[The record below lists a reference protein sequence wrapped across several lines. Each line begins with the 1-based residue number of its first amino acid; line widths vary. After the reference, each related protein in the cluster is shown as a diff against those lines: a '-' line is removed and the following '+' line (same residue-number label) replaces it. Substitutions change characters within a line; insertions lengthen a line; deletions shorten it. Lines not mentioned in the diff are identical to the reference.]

1 MTSYK
6 IERKIIAGLPKKK
19 LNAKNF
25 VVSHETANDN
35 SKIDNEVS
43 YMSRNWQNAFVT
55 HFVGGGGRVIQ
66 VAETGFVSWG
76 AGSKANGYAFA
87 QIELC
92 RTKDKATFLKDYVV
106 YCQLLV
112 DLAKKA
118 DIPVTLDSGSKS
130 KDLSSAAKG
139 GTVSKP
145 AKPAVKPSSPAKNL
159 GLVDYMVSKKM
170 DSSFSNRAKLAAKYG
185 IKGYKGTA
193 SQNITLLAKLKAGK
207 PHKPASNN
215 TYYTENPKKIKTLV
229 QCDLY
234 DSVDFTEKNKTGGTY
249 PPGTIFTIAGMAK
262 TKGGTPR
269 LKTKSGYF
277 LTANK
282 KFVKKI

>member
-1 MTSYK
+1 MTSYYYSRSLANVNK
-6 IERKIIAGLPKKK
+6 LADNTKAAARKLLDWAENSGIEVLIYETIRTKEQQSANVANGASQTMRSYHLVGQALDFVMAKGKTVDWGAYRSDKGKKFV
-19 LNAKNF
+19 AKAKSLGF
-25 VVSHETANDN
+25 E
-35 SKIDNEVS
+35 
-43 YMSRNWQNAFVT
+43 W
-55 HFVGGGGRVIQ
+55 GGDWS
-66 VAETGFVSWG
+66 GFVDNPHLQFNYKGYGTDTFGKG
-76 AGSKANGYAFA
+76 ASTSN
-87 QIELC
+87 
-92 RTKDKATFLKDYVV
+92 
-106 YCQLLV
+106 
-112 DLAKKA
+112 
-118 DIPVTLDSGSKS
+118 S
-130 KDLSSAAKG
+130 
-139 GTVSKP
+139 SKP
-145 AKPAVKPSSPAKNL
+145 SANTNSL

-193 SQNITLLAKLKAGK
+193 SQNTTLLAKLKAGK
-207 PHKPASNN
+207 PHTPASSNKN

-234 DSVDFTEKNKTGGTY
+234 NSVDFTASHKTGGTY